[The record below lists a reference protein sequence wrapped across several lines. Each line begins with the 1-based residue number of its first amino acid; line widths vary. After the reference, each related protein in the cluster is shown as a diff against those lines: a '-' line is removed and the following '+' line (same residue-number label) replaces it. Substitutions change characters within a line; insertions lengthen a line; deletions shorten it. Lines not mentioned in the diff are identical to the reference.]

1 MRHGESTDDIS
12 NSYGGWAD
20 FPLTEKGRN
29 QAKVASKSLKKYKID
44 LILSSP
50 LKRAF
55 ETAEI
60 VGQELNVPV
69 KEWLYLKERNT
80 YGLMCG
86 EKKSDMEK
94 NYPEL
99 FNSYENGEFVLGS
112 ERYEDLHER
121 LKVLIKKLSEFKKD
135 CILTVTHGKVLACL
149 CKELLGEEIDKKD
162 DCSFM
167 EVELENSKLKYIG
180 ARGISFK

>member
-29 QAKVASKSLKKYKID
+29 QSKDASKSLKKYKID

-60 VGQELNVPV
+60 AGKELNVPV
-69 KEWLYLKERNT
+69 MKWLYLKERNT

-86 EKKSDMEK
+86 ERKSDMEK
-94 NYPEL
+94 DYPEL
-99 FNSYENGEFVLGS
+99 FTSYENGEFVMGS

-121 LKVLIKKLSEFKKD
+121 LKVMIKKLPEFKKN
-135 CILTVTHGKVLACL
+135 CILAVTHGKVLACL
-149 CKELLGEEIDKKD
+149 CKEFLGKEIDKKE
-162 DCSFM
+162 DCSFLK
-167 EVELENSKLKYIG
+167 VELSGGKLKYISASG
-180 ARGISFK
+180 MSFK